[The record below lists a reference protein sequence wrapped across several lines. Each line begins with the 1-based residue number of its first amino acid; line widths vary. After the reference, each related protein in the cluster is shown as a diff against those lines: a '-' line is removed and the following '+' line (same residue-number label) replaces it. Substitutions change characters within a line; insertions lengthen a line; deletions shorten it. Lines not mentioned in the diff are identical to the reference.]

1 MFIGHVAVGLAS
13 KRLAPRVPLGW
24 LMAAPLLLDLLFL
37 AGVWVYRSVTGRR
50 DRTGTYGF
58 GSFVV
63 FLFAM
68 YAGNI
73 VGPPPPDEH
82 MVAWFS
88 LSLWAIPFGQDGPT
102 TTELYAA

>member
-1 MFIGHVAVGLAS
+1 M
-13 KRLAPRVPLGW
+13 
-24 LMAAPLLLDLLFL
+24 
-37 AGVWVYRSVTGRR
+37 YRSVTGRR

-58 GSFVV
+58 GSFAV
-63 FLFAM
+63 FLLAM

-88 LSLWAIPFGQDGPT
+88 LSLWAIPFWAGWFDNHRTLRGVRV
-102 TTELYAA
+102 